1 MKVILLGSNG
11 QLAKEFLINSSNFNF
26 ELVSFNKTMLD
37 ITNFFELKEAIKRN
51 MPDIVLNC
59 AAYNQVDRAESDWE
73 VAYKVNALGPRNL
86 AMLSNEFNFI
96 LVHFSSDYV
105 FDGVSK
111 KPYLIFD
118 EPNPISVYGK
128 SKLSGER
135 EISSLCSKYY
145 IVRTSWVFGDGPNS
159 FPRKLVEWSN
169 GKNSLKIVDDQ
180 VSSPTSARYLAL
192 KTLNMIK
199 DMPYGTYHITNSGY
213 CSKFQ
218 WAEFIFNA
226 LKVKIE
232 LIPAKSDEFVT
243 PAKRP
248 LFSVLDNFPL
258 TSDEGWKDTTINY
271 LLTNL
276 QL

>member
-1 MKVILLGSNG
+1 VRAILLGSNG

-26 ELVSFNKTMLD
+26 ELIPFNKNMLD
-37 ITNFFELKEAIKRN
+37 ITNFFELKEAIKRY

-59 AAYNQVDRAESDWE
+59 AAYNQVDKAESDQE
-73 VAYKVNALGPRNL
+73 AAYRVNALGPRNL
-86 AMLSNEFNFI
+86 AVLSNELNFV

-105 FDGVSK
+105 FDGTSK

-118 EPNPISVYGK
+118 DPNPISVYGK

-145 IVRTSWVFGDGPNS
+145 IVRTSWVFGDGLNS
-159 FPRKLVEWSN
+159 FPRKLLEWSY
-169 GKNSLKIVDDQ
+169 GKNSLKIVNDQ
-180 VSSPTSARYLAL
+180 VSSPTSTRYLAL
-192 KTLNMIK
+192 KTLNMVK
-199 DMPYGTYHITNSGY
+199 DMPYGIYHITNFGY

-218 WAEFIFNA
+218 WAEFIFNY

-232 LIPAKSDEFVT
+232 LVPVGSDEFAT

-258 TSDEGWKDTTINY
+258 ESDEDWNDATINY

>member
-1 MKVILLGSNG
+1 VKVILLGSNG

-37 ITNFFELKEAIKRN
+37 ITNFFELKEAIRRN

-105 FDGVSK
+105 FDGASK

-159 FPRKLVEWSN
+159 FPRKLAEWSN

-232 LIPAKSDEFVT
+232 LIPVKSDEFVT

-258 TSDEGWKDTTINY
+258 TSDEGWKDATINY